1 MIFAWWSS
9 EPFEDLIYIAN
20 AWLSKSGNS
29 RQLEGVELSSVE
41 TCLGPNCITAY
52 ILPWVRTKVYLG

>member
-1 MIFAWWSS
+1 MTLAWWSS
-9 EPFEDLIYIAN
+9 EPFEDPIYKAS
-20 AWLSKSGNS
+20 AWLPKPGNS

-41 TCLGPNCITAY
+41 TCLAPNCITAY